1 MIVAMVTPISLA
13 LVFNIMCL
21 TKNIFAIRR
30 LQKVISIIKR
40 IEARIA
46 SHQPVR
52 WTVLYVRTVPH

>member
-52 WTVLYVRTVPH
+52 

>member
-1 MIVAMVTPISLA
+1 MIVAMLTPISLA

-40 IEARIA
+40 IEAGIA